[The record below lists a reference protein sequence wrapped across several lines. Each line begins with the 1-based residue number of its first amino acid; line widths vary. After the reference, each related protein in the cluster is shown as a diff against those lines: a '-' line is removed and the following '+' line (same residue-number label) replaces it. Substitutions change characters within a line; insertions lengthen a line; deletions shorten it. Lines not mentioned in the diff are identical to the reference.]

1 MPSNYNLMSRPSV
14 RLLNILAAAIVMTSA
29 GCHNV
34 RIGTDISRA
43 QENDMGAKYAAE
55 IEQHV
60 HLETDGKI
68 NRRLLDI
75 ATPIFV
81 QAAIDRPDVNF
92 KIRIIDDKDIN
103 AFSIPGGYIYIYRGL
118 YEKLGSDDDAI
129 ACVIAHEAAHVVR
142 RHVVKQMSDEQGK
155 SLLLG
160 VAVIFTRSSTLDEV
174 GSVVADLDQLH
185 FNRVDE
191 YEADR
196 FGEKYA
202 YDAGYDPAGMI
213 RTFNMLKKVDKNS
226 GHRAPYAEDH
236 PITRNRS
243 LRAME
248 QWREL
253 RANHGC
259 YLSDSYNPNGD
270 RIAATRSGISYSQ
283 LVATTADSDGN
294 FGLGLTGASGEGELR
309 SGRSNIIPM
318 TNRSTS
324 TGCPDSAVHTPET
337 RLHSNW
343 WTP

>member
-1 MPSNYNLMSRPSV
+1 MPRPSV
-14 RLLNILAAAIVMTSA
+14 HILKVFVVAIVLTSA

-34 RIGTDISRA
+34 RFGTDISRA
-43 QENDMGAKYAAE
+43 QEKNMGAKYAAE

-75 ATPIFV
+75 ATPVFV

-92 KIRIIDDKDIN
+92 KIRMIDDKGIN

-118 YEKLGSDDDAI
+118 YDKLGADDDAL

-160 VAVIFTRSSTLDEV
+160 VAVIFSRSNAVDEV
-174 GSVVADLDQLH
+174 GSVLTDLDQLH
-185 FNRVDE
+185 FSREDE

-202 YDAGYDPAGMI
+202 YNAGYDPAGMI
-213 RTFNMLKKVDKNS
+213 RTFNMLQKIDATS
-226 GHRAPYAEDH
+226 GGHQAPYAEDH

-243 LRAME
+243 LRAIE

-253 RANHGC
+253 KANHGS
-259 YLSDSYNPNGD
+259 YVSDSYDPDGA
-270 RIAATRSGISYSQ
+270 RIAATRSGMSYSE
-283 LVATTADSDGN
+283 LVAATTDSGGLL
-294 FGLGLTGASGEGELR
+294 GLGPTRTLGVGEVR
-309 SGRSNIIPM
+309 SGRSNVVPITTIPSS
-318 TNRSTS
+318 STS
-324 TGCPDSAVHTPET
+324 GPEPIVQNPET
-337 RLHSNW
+337 RPHENW